1 MEEISLVQGYGYYC
15 ASQTEHVLI
24 NNEHMIIQHTFAQ
37 IELLGRSI
45 YKRDL

>member
-15 ASQTEHVLI
+15 ASQTEHVL